1 MVVEVS
7 GIEIRSHGYSTI
19 LMSNMVAT
27 PIAKVYKLNFQ
38 FSSQLQWL
46 NGRAS
51 VFGTEGCGFESHL
64 EYQCGYQEIPDSNP
78 GRDSSSRWPNGKAP
92 DHGNLIFARL
102 ARLFGERA
110 SDVAGH
116 GHDVIMS
123 LVAEMDRKRIEAES

>member
-38 FSSQLQWL
+38 LSSQLQWL

-64 EYQCGYQEIPDSNP
+64 EYQCGYQEIPGSNP

-92 DHGNLIFARL
+92 DHGNNLISVRL
-102 ARLFGERA
+102 ARLFCERLFCERA
-110 SDVAGH
+110 SDFAGH
-116 GHDVIMS
+116 GQGVTMS
-123 LVAEMDRKRIEAES
+123 LVAGR

>member
-64 EYQCGYQEIPDSNP
+64 EYQCGYQEIPGSNP

-92 DHGNLIFARL
+92 DHGNKVLEFCGLGAPFLR
-102 ARLFGERA
+102 ACERFSWPPTA
-110 SDVAGH
+110 
-116 GHDVIMS
+116 MKQPCRWS
-123 LVAEMDRKRIEAES
+123 LR